1 MVSSISSPS
10 SLLSES
16 DNELSTPSSDSHDGV
31 PPSTPS
37 DSSSE
42 SASSTVGE
50 RQESVDYQIVTDFL
64 LQRSVRNAV
73 INESHRA
80 AWHVRVLDGV
90 IAGMMAGHKVL
101 EGGFDFSLFKG
112 FTDGSRHVQRYVQDD
127 ELERKRVYETRRG
140 FEVWRRK
147 IKICECT

>member
-16 DNELSTPSSDSHDGV
+16 DNELSTLSSDSHDGV

-64 LQRSVRNAV
+64 LQWSVRNAV
-73 INESHRA
+73 IK
-80 AWHVRVLDGV
+80 HVKL
-90 IAGMMAGHKVL
+90 I
-101 EGGFDFSLFKG
+101 
-112 FTDGSRHVQRYVQDD
+112 SRLIFVK
-127 ELERKRVYETRRG
+127 LTPM
-140 FEVWRRK
+140 
-147 IKICECT
+147 T

>member
-1 MVSSISSPS
+1 M
-10 SLLSES
+10 
-16 DNELSTPSSDSHDGV
+16 
-31 PPSTPS
+31 
-37 DSSSE
+37 
-42 SASSTVGE
+42 GE
-50 RQESVDYQIVTDFL
+50 G
-64 LQRSVRNAV
+64 
-73 INESHRA
+73 HCA

-90 IAGMMAGHKVL
+90 IPGMMAGHKVL

-127 ELERKRVYETRRG
+127 ELERKRVYKTRRG